1 MNINQYEITN
11 FFETLYNNF
20 DQYYNNNKFHKIQYY
35 IKLINNIFLCVF
47 NKYTE
52 FNIILKLNIS
62 NFNISGDINKWKIE
76 YQLFKNKVDD
86 ISNYFS
92 SSNKRYEIFKLI
104 QELVTN
110 NNKISM
116 NYFENKLDL
125 NKFYIYDET
134 KKMIITFYVGSL
146 NILLQQILS
155 LYNLDYDIYI
165 KQHNYYNKYYN
176 DCTKIINK
184 YKKNSGFE
192 IINFE
197 IYNIKLDELNK
208 KIITEFNSNFENDF
222 NDDKH
227 HKFLINEWNYN
238 IMTNSYDLYSK
249 LYDYLKLHLT
259 ILQDQKDILN

>member
-20 DQYYNNNKFHKIQYY
+20 NQYYDNNKFYKIQYY

-52 FNIILKLNIS
+52 FNIILKLNIP
-62 NFNISGDINKWKIE
+62 NFNISGDIDKWKIE
-76 YQLFKNKVDD
+76 YKLFRNNIDN
-86 ISNYFS
+86 ISYYFS

-155 LYNLDYDIYI
+155 LYYLDYDIYI
-165 KQHNYYNKYYN
+165 KEHNYYNKYYN

-227 HKFLINEWNYN
+227 YKFLINEWNYN
-238 IMTNSYDLYSK
+238 IIIDSYNLYSE
-249 LYDYLKLHLT
+249 LYDYLQLHLI
-259 ILQDQKDILN
+259 ILQKKIY